1 MHLSRPAR
9 SWLDRR
15 EVRGRAAVKVW
26 LTHIAGTPPEDEGP
40 VSAQEA
46 MRIGVVCGA
55 FDVVDLSVN
64 QLGAAGGGRW
74 WQELR
79 SRAASAKTPP
89 AVLAISFTL
98 NLLSL
103 ALPLVLLQI
112 YDRILPNKATDTL
125 IDLVMG
131 LGVVVVDG
139 LLRWG
144 RTYIS
149 GWRAMRFEHIQ
160 ACRAVDHMLAAD
172 LSAFERDG
180 PGVHLDRVAGI
191 DTLRDFYSGQAL
203 LALVDLPFVFFF
215 IGLIWVIGGGLVAVP
230 LILLSILMLGAFT
243 IGKRLRGWLERR
255 AQLDDRRFSFV
266 IETLGGIH
274 TVKGLAMEAL
284 MQRRYERLQESSA
297 ETTYQTIL
305 HSNLAQGIGGLASQ
319 ITMVAMA
326 AAGAASII
334 NQGLSIGELAACTL
348 LAGRSVQPVLRAL
361 GLWTQFQ
368 NIRVAGARIDEIF
381 ALPAETGATAGVDGD
396 IEGAIEF
403 DKVSVRYGED
413 GPWLLDKVDLKVTPG
428 EMIGISGD
436 TGSGKSTLLQLI
448 IALRTPTRGRVLI
461 DGIEAARHDPHRLRQ
476 QIAYVPQ
483 SAVMLRGTIM
493 DNLTMFRGGG
503 FVGNA
508 LAAARLLGLDEVIH
522 RLPDGYN
529 TLIGSGSGVELPG
542 GVRQRISIARAFATG
557 APVILF
563 DEAINGLDS
572 NDEQILKEAFIGLR
586 GSKTIILVSHRPS
599 ILKLADRVF
608 RLTQGS
614 LELQPR
620 AGRAPSEKVAS

>member
-1 MHLSRPAR
+1 M
-9 SWLDRR
+9 
-15 EVRGRAAVKVW
+15 
-26 LTHIAGTPPEDEGP
+26 
-40 VSAQEA
+40 
-46 MRIGVVCGA
+46 
-55 FDVVDLSVN
+55 VDLSIN
-64 QLGAAGGGRW
+64 QPGTAGDRRW

-79 SRAASAKTPP
+79 CRAAAAKTPP
-89 AVLAISFTL
+89 AVLPISFIL

-112 YDRILPNKATDTL
+112 YDRILPYEATDTL
-125 IDLVMG
+125 IVLVIG

-149 GWRAMRFEHIQ
+149 GWQAMRFEHIE

-172 LSAFERDG
+172 LTVFARDA

-203 LALVDLPFVFFF
+203 MALVDLPFVVLF
-215 IGLIWVIGGGLVAVP
+215 IGLIWIIGGSLVAVP

-274 TVKGLAMEAL
+274 TVKGLAMETL

-297 ETTYQTIL
+297 KTTYQTIL
-305 HSNLAQGIGGLASQ
+305 HSHLAQALGGMASQ

-368 NIRVAGARIDEIF
+368 NIQVAGARIDEIY
-381 ALPAETGATAGVDGD
+381 ALPAETASTAGVDVD
-396 IEGAIEF
+396 IKGAIEF
-403 DKVSVRYGED
+403 DKVSVRYDDD
-413 GPWLLDKVDLKVTPG
+413 GPWLLDKVNLKVTPG
-428 EMIGISGD
+428 EMIGITGD
-436 TGSGKSTLLQLI
+436 TGSGKSTLLLLI
-448 IALRTPTRGRVLI
+448 VALRTPTEGRVLI
-461 DGIEAARHDPHRLRQ
+461 DGIEAARHDPRRLRQ
-476 QIAYVPQ
+476 QVAYVPQ
-483 SAVMLRGTIM
+483 TAVMLRGTIM
-493 DNLTMFRGGG
+493 DNLTMCRGGR
-503 FVGNA
+503 FVGSA
-508 LAAARLLGLDEVIH
+508 LEAARLLGLDEVIN

-529 TLIGSGSGVELPG
+529 TVIGSGSGVELPG
-542 GVRQRISIARAFATG
+542 GVRQRISIARAFATE

-563 DEAINGLDS
+563 NEATNGLDPH
-572 NDEQILKEAFIGLR
+572 DEQILKEAFIRLR
-586 GSKTIILVSHRPS
+586 GAKTIILVSHRPS

-608 RLTQGS
+608 YLTKGS
-614 LELQPR
+614 LELQAR
-620 AGRAPSEKVAS
+620 AGEAPSEKTAS